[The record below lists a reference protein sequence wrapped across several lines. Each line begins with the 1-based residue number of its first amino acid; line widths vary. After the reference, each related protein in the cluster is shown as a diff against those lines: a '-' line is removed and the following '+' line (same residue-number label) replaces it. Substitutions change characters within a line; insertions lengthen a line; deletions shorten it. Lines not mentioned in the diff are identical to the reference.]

1 METRLLPPGLHP
13 AASLRPGD
21 SIETGAVEVT
31 GGMIDA
37 FANLTGDSHPLHLDR
52 EAATRFGYPERV
64 AHGLLVLSLI
74 EGLKSS
80 APARIDAYASGG
92 WTVTFRRP
100 VLLGD
105 TIRARFSITQLRSA
119 PDGQTVIELAMEAR
133 NQRDEVVQR
142 GTTRL
147 IARG

>member
-1 METRLLPPGLHP
+1 METRLLPLGLHS

-21 SIETGAVEVT
+21 SIETAAVEVT
-31 GGMIDA
+31 GTMIDA
-37 FANLTGDSHPLHLDR
+37 FATLTGDRHPIHLDP
-52 EAATRFGYPERV
+52 AAAARFGYPQRV

-74 EGLKSS
+74 EGLKSA

-105 TIRARFSITQLRSA
+105 TIRARFTVTRLRPA
-119 PDGQTVIELAMEAR
+119 PKDQTVVELTMEAS
-133 NQRDEVVQR
+133 NQRGDVVQR

-147 IARG
+147 IARS